1 MGARGTITA
10 PHIPA
15 AIFSN
20 QVQPWCRN
28 MYKYKG
34 ELKLK
39 KKTHHHLEHK
49 VQFEGWKK
57 WKDNIE
63 RLQGIVAKLAYLL
76 IEMLLLLLPHLL
88 PIVRYKIISQSAAT
102 YFRWWWTPRFL
113 VLLSSWI
120 VSRRAGKREKRR
132 KSGYISIHSPV
143 FLLPGNQI
151 SASAFPL
158 STGWKIEAFGTDLF
172 VSFDLTIQQ

>member
-1 MGARGTITA
+1 
-10 PHIPA
+10 
-15 AIFSN
+15 
-20 QVQPWCRN
+20 

-39 KKTHHHLEHK
+39 EKKHHHLEHK

-102 YFRWWWTPRFL
+102 YLMYLF
-113 VLLSSWI
+113 
-120 VSRRAGKREKRR
+120 ADDG
-132 KSGYISIHSPV
+132 
-143 FLLPGNQI
+143 LPG
-151 SASAFPL
+151 F
-158 STGWKIEAFGTDLF
+158 WCC
-172 VSFDLTIQQ
+172 